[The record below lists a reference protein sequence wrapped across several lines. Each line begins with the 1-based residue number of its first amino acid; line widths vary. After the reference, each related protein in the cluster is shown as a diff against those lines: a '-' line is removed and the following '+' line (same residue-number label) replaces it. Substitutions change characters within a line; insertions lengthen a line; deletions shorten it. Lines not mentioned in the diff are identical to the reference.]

1 MAGVLSTTDKIKLFP
16 LWLLTLLPL
25 RILYIFS
32 DLLSFIAY
40 YLVRYRRKVVAEN
53 LTHAFPEKS
62 QKELKRIERRFY
74 RYLAD
79 YFIESIYVINMSI
92 KECLRRYNFKNPEV
106 LAESY
111 EQNRDII
118 IGAGH
123 IGNWEWA
130 TSSSEVMQYRCTG
143 IYRRLSNKLF
153 DRLFIYI
160 RSKYNSYPI
169 PIKETL
175 RALVK
180 MRKENTRFGLYLI
193 ADQRPIRED
202 LEFWITFLN
211 QETPVI
217 TGIDRLSRKFD
228 THVYYLNVKRTRRG
242 YYSVSFDLITDNP
255 NGEEKL
261 AIAEKFMRKVERSVI
276 EQPEYWF
283 WSHRRWRY
291 SPEEFKPSSP
301 RQ

>member
-1 MAGVLSTTDKIKLFP
+1 
-16 LWLLTLLPL
+16 
-25 RILYIFS
+25 
-32 DLLSFIAY
+32 
-40 YLVRYRRKVVAEN
+40 
-53 LTHAFPEKS
+53 
-62 QKELKRIERRFY
+62 
-74 RYLAD
+74 
-79 YFIESIYVINMSI
+79 
-92 KECLRRYNFKNPEV
+92 
-106 LAESY
+106 
-111 EQNRDII
+111 
-118 IGAGH
+118 
-123 IGNWEWA
+123 
-130 TSSSEVMQYRCTG
+130 
-143 IYRRLSNKLF
+143 
-153 DRLFIYI
+153 
-160 RSKYNSYPI
+160 
-169 PIKETL
+169 
-175 RALVK
+175 

-261 AIAEKFMRKVERSVI
+261 AIAEKFMRKVERSII